1 MIHIAFCP
9 DRTFILGAHLA
20 KQGDEQ
26 RPIVPSLCEYPM
38 QHCAGTLPR
47 MGRNRETKIKDWD
60 QVTIRLPEGM
70 RDEINRLAALN
81 DRSANAEIIH
91 RLKQSLSPD
100 DGPWIIAIRT
110 IIQEEFRKAL
120 GPK

>member
-1 MIHIAFCP
+1 
-9 DRTFILGAHLA
+9 
-20 KQGDEQ
+20 
-26 RPIVPSLCEYPM
+26 
-38 QHCAGTLPR
+38 
-47 MGRNRETKIKDWD
+47 MGRKRETKIKDWD

-70 RDEINRLAALN
+70 RDELNRLAAMN